1 MRLSERWL
9 AMPLTL
15 RVPVLVAALM
25 VVVSAVISER
35 VLDRLHGMQEQQLDS
50 LVSTYFDGLSTALLP
65 AVLRQD
71 VWETYDVLDRT
82 HPVSN
87 TVSPIET
94 IVTGRDG
101 RVLASSDPR
110 RVPVLAVL
118 PTDYQTAVDRHSSRI
133 DWEGSKGF
141 GYRPL
146 RYQGTVVGAISAS
159 FDITHLVEE
168 RRQVLWTLLA
178 TNSVLALLFAAAG
191 YALTRRMVK
200 PVTTLALHMKAGA
213 AGLPRTF
220 SPDEFPRRGE
230 LAELFRGF
238 NVLIAAQREKRELL
252 QRLAEEEK
260 LASLGRLA
268 SSMAHE
274 INNPLGG
281 LFNSIDTLRRHGA
294 NEGVRETTLSLL
306 ERGLGGIRDVV
317 GATLA
322 AYRPERVGRPLLVQ
336 DLEDVRIL
344 AGPVVDEKGQ
354 ILDWSVEA
362 AANQPLPL
370 PGHEIRQA
378 LLNLVLNASAAAG
391 QAGRVGV
398 EILHDRTK
406 EEFLITVT
414 DTGPGLDQ
422 VASRVLTAP
431 GAPQPSGGGL
441 GLWMVRRMVDA
452 AGGRVEIGRGSGG
465 GARIELRLPA
475 PRLDEERHDAA

>member
-1 MRLSERWL
+1 MKLLDRVLSTP
-9 AMPLTL
+9 MTL
-15 RVPVLVAALM
+15 RVPLLVAALM

-50 LVSTYFDGLSTALLP
+50 LVTTYFDGLTTALMP

-71 VWETYDVLDRT
+71 IWETYDVLDRT

-87 TVSPIET
+87 AVSPVET

-101 RVLASSDPR
+101 TVLASTDPR
-110 RVPVLAVL
+110 RVPALSAL
-118 PTDYQTAVDRHSSRI
+118 PIEYQNAISRETSSI
-133 DWEGSKGF
+133 DWEGSRGF

-146 RYQGTVVGAISAS
+146 RYQGKIVGAISAS
-159 FDITHLVEE
+159 FDIAHFVQE
-168 RRQVLWTLLA
+168 RREIIWTLLA
-178 TNSVLALLFAAAG
+178 TNGVLALFFAAAG

-200 PVTTLALHMKAGA
+200 PVTTLAQRMKAGA
-213 AGLPRTF
+213 AGLPSPF

-230 LAELFRGF
+230 LAELFHGF
-238 NVLIAAQREKRELL
+238 NALIAAEREKRDLL

-317 GATLA
+317 RATLA
-322 AYRPERVGRPLLVQ
+322 AYRPDRAGRPLLVQ
-336 DLEDVRIL
+336 DLDDVRIL
-344 AGPVVDEKGQ
+344 AGPAIDEKGQ
-354 ILDWSVEA
+354 TLDWSVEA
-362 AANQPLPL
+362 PASEPLPV

-391 QAGRVGV
+391 RGGRVAV
-398 EILHDRTK
+398 EIRHDRKTD
-406 EEFLITVT
+406 ELSISVN
-414 DTGPGLDQ
+414 DTGPGFDHE
-422 VASRVLTAP
+422 ASRVLTAP

-452 AGGRVEIGRGSGG
+452 AGGRVEVGRASLG
-465 GARIELRLPA
+465 GAKVEVWLPA
-475 PRLDEERHDAA
+475 HREEERHDAA